1 MQQDL
6 QEIIR
11 CIFDYIGED
20 RNREGLLET
29 PKRVVKSWEHLY
41 SGYKSDPKEILG
53 RVFTEGACDEMVVLK
68 NIEFY
73 SVCEHHLLPFFGKI
87 SIGYIP
93 DSKVVGISKL
103 ARLVE
108 VYSRRLQI
116 QEKMT
121 SQIADT
127 LMEVLQ
133 PKGVMVVAEA
143 KHMCMVMRGVEKQ
156 NSIMLTS
163 AIRGLFKS
171 DHRTSLWDILKKDK
185 NAARTYH
192 HFKPKDRGYLLSNV
206 CAFL

>member
-1 MQQDL
+1 MPKNIKENTGEST
-6 QEIIR
+6 QELIR
-11 CIFDYIGED
+11 TIFDCIGED
-20 RNREGLLET
+20 RNREGLLDT

-68 NIEFY
+68 DIEFY
-73 SVCEHHLLPFFGKI
+73 SVCEHHMLPFFGKV

-121 SQIADT
+121 AQIADT

-156 NSIMLTS
+156 NSQMLTS

-171 DHRTSLWDILKKDK
+171 DHRTREEFMGLIRS
-185 NAARTYH
+185 
-192 HFKPKDRGYLLSNV
+192 
-206 CAFL
+206 

>member
-1 MQQDL
+1 M
-6 QEIIR
+6 EENIR
-11 CIFDYIGED
+11 EIFDYIGED
-20 RNREGLLET
+20 RKREGLLDT
-29 PKRVVKSWEHLY
+29 PKRVVKSWEHLF
-41 SGYKSDPKEILG
+41 SGYKKDPKEILG
-53 RVFTEGACDEMVVLK
+53 RVFSDGACDEMVVLK
-68 NIEFY
+68 DIEFY
-73 SVCEHHLLPFFGKI
+73 SVCEHHMLPFFGKI

-108 VYSRRLQI
+108 VFSRRLQI

-156 NSIMLTS
+156 NSMMITS
-163 AIRGLFKS
+163 AIRGLFRKEQKT
-171 DHRTSLWDILKKDK
+171 REEFMGLI
-185 NAARTYH
+185 R
-192 HFKPKDRGYLLSNV
+192 R
-206 CAFL
+206 

>member
-1 MQQDL
+1 MKKNIKMQQI
-6 QEIIR
+6 QENLR
-11 CIFDYIGED
+11 EIFDFIGED
-20 RNREGLLET
+20 REREGLLET
-29 PKRVVKSWEHLY
+29 PKRVIKSWEHLY

-53 RVFTEGACDEMVVLK
+53 KVFIEGACDEMVVLK

-73 SVCEHHLLPFFGKI
+73 SICEHHLLPFFGRI

-93 DSKVVGISKL
+93 NSKVVGISKL

-133 PKGVMVVAEA
+133 PKGVMVVTEA

-156 NSIMLTS
+156 NSLMLTS

-171 DHRTSLWDILKKDK
+171 DHRTREEFMGHISSSRL
-185 NAARTYH
+185 
-192 HFKPKDRGYLLSNV
+192 
-206 CAFL
+206 

>member
-1 MQQDL
+1 M
-6 QEIIR
+6 EEKIR
-11 CIFDYIGED
+11 AFFDYIGED
-20 RNREGLLET
+20 RDREGLLET
-29 PKRVVKSWEHLY
+29 PMRVIKSWEHL
-41 SGYKSDPKEILG
+41 
-53 RVFTEGACDEMVVLK
+53 GACDEMVVLK
-68 NIEFY
+68 DIEFY

-108 VYSRRLQI
+108 VFSRRLQI

-127 LMEVLQ
+127 IMEVLQ
-133 PKGVMVVAEA
+133 PKGAMVVAEA

-156 NSIMLTS
+156 NSIMTTS

-171 DHRTSLWDILKKDK
+171 DHRTREEFMGHIRS
-185 NAARTYH
+185 
-192 HFKPKDRGYLLSNV
+192 
-206 CAFL
+206 

>member
-1 MQQDL
+1 M
-6 QEIIR
+6 EEKIR
-11 CIFDYIGED
+11 AFFDYIGED
-20 RNREGLLET
+20 RDREGLLET
-29 PKRVVKSWEHLY
+29 HMRVIKSWEHLY

-53 RVFTEGACDEMVVLK
+53 KCFSDGACDEMVVLK
-68 NIEFY
+68 DIEFY

-108 VYSRRLQI
+108 VFSRRLQI

-127 LMEVLQ
+127 IMEVLQ
-133 PKGVMVVAEA
+133 PKGAMVVAEA

-156 NSIMLTS
+156 NSIMTTS

-171 DHRTSLWDILKKDK
+171 DHRTREEFMGHIRS
-185 NAARTYH
+185 
-192 HFKPKDRGYLLSNV
+192 
-206 CAFL
+206 

>member
-1 MQQDL
+1 M
-6 QEIIR
+6 EESIKKF
-11 CIFDYIGED
+11 FDYIGED
-20 RNREGLLET
+20 REREGLLDT
-29 PKRVVKSWEHLY
+29 PNRVIESWKHLY
-41 SGYKSDPKEILG
+41 SGYKSNPREILDA
-53 RVFTEGACDEMVVLK
+53 VFSDGACNEMVILK
-68 NIEFY
+68 AIEFY

-121 SQIADT
+121 TQIADT

-143 KHMCMVMRGVEKQ
+143 QHMCMIMRGVEKQ
-156 NSIMLTS
+156 NSIMITS
-163 AIRGLFKS
+163 AIIGLFKS
-171 DHRTSLWDILKKDK
+171 DIKTREECMGHISKR
-185 NAARTYH
+185 
-192 HFKPKDRGYLLSNV
+192 V
-206 CAFL
+206 E

>member
-1 MQQDL
+1 MPKDTKENTRESA
-6 QEIIR
+6 QELIR
-11 CIFDYIGED
+11 TIFDCIGED
-20 RNREGLLET
+20 RNREGLLDT

-68 NIEFY
+68 DIEFY
-73 SVCEHHLLPFFGKI
+73 SVCEHHMLPFFGKV

-121 SQIADT
+121 AQIADT

-143 KHMCMVMRGVEKQ
+143 KHMCMIMRGVEKQ
-156 NSIMLTS
+156 NSQMLTS

-171 DHRTSLWDILKKDK
+171 DHRTREEFMGLIRS
-185 NAARTYH
+185 
-192 HFKPKDRGYLLSNV
+192 
-206 CAFL
+206 

>member
-1 MQQDL
+1 MK
-6 QEIIR
+6 EKINEMEENIR
-11 CIFDYIGED
+11 KIFDYIGED
-20 RNREGLLET
+20 RGREGLLET
-29 PKRVVKSWEHLY
+29 PKRVLKSWEHLY
-41 SGYKSDPKEILG
+41 SGYKSNPKEILG
-53 RVFTEGACDEMVVLK
+53 RVFIEGACDEMVVLK

-73 SVCEHHLLPFFGKI
+73 SICEHHLLPFFGKI

-121 SQIADT
+121 AQIADT

-156 NSIMLTS
+156 NSLMLTS

-171 DHRTSLWDILKKDK
+171 DHRTREEFMGHIA
-185 NAARTYH
+185 N
-192 HFKPKDRGYLLSNV
+192 
-206 CAFL
+206 

>member
-1 MQQDL
+1 MKKETKDSAEEL
-6 QEIIR
+6 IR
-11 CIFDYIGED
+11 SIFDHIGED
-20 RNREGLLET
+20 RNREGLLDT

-41 SGYKSDPKEILG
+41 SGYKSNPKEILG
-53 RVFTEGACDEMVVLK
+53 TVFTEGACDEMVVLRD
-68 NIEFY
+68 IEFY
-73 SVCEHHLLPFFGKI
+73 SVCEHHMLPFFGRI

-121 SQIADT
+121 AQIADT

-156 NSIMLTS
+156 NSQMLTS

-171 DHRTSLWDILKKDK
+171 DHRTREEFMGLIR
-185 NAARTYH
+185 N
-192 HFKPKDRGYLLSNV
+192 
-206 CAFL
+206 

>member
-1 MQQDL
+1 M
-6 QEIIR
+6 EESIKKF
-11 CIFDYIGED
+11 FDYIGED
-20 RNREGLLET
+20 REREGLLNT
-29 PKRVVKSWEHLY
+29 PNRVIESWKHLY
-41 SGYKSDPKEILG
+41 SGYKSNPREILDV
-53 RVFTEGACDEMVVLK
+53 VFSDGACNEMVILK
-68 NIEFY
+68 AIEFY

-121 SQIADT
+121 TQIADT

-143 KHMCMVMRGVEKQ
+143 QHMCMIMRGVEKQ
-156 NSIMLTS
+156 NSIMITS

-171 DHRTSLWDILKKDK
+171 DIKTREEFMGHIR
-185 NAARTYH
+185 
-192 HFKPKDRGYLLSNV
+192 
-206 CAFL
+206 